1 MHDYM
6 FDEIFDEAND
16 LFITDDGDKS
26 LSEGY
31 ISQDSTGDYQTEQ
44 AHHNDLEQSI
54 TVTERS
60 SKFLLNIYLE
70 LLRVIKPLEKP
81 GSYKMVAKQE
91 SLM

>member
-31 ISQDSTGDYQTEQ
+31 ISQDSTGDYQTE
-44 AHHNDLEQSI
+44 
-54 TVTERS
+54 
-60 SKFLLNIYLE
+60 
-70 LLRVIKPLEKP
+70 
-81 GSYKMVAKQE
+81 
-91 SLM
+91 